1 MYEEALSVRVRHTSF
16 APNGARVMTLA
27 SPSENWPHV
36 EQSKLQVIEDSERPS
51 VEHVCS
57 TPFCKVVLLVVLMTT
72 QEVVVLK
79 RVTLTEVEIGA
90 VLLLVAQPAPV

>member
-1 MYEEALSVRVRHTSF
+1 MVLRRPGSANIPAERHRWRWQ
-16 APNGARVMTLA
+16 PR
-27 SPSENWPHV
+27 
-36 EQSKLQVIEDSERPS
+36 EDSEGPS

-79 RVTLTEVEIGA
+79 RVTLTEVEVGA
-90 VLLLVAQPAPV
+90 VLLLV